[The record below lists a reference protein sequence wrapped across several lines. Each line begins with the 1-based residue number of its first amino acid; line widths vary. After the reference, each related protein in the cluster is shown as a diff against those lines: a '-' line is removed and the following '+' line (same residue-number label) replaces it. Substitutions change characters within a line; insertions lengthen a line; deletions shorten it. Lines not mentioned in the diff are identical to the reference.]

1 MGRYEEAIALFERA
15 RALGGDVPSVLAALG
30 DTLARAG
37 FVWEARGLLE
47 ELQAAAKIRWIP
59 AASFAVLNIGLGD
72 HDAALSHLETACDR
86 REMVGG
92 LKMHPTYD
100 PLRSEP
106 RFQSLLER
114 IGFLP

>member
-1 MGRYEEAIALFERA
+1 MRELA
-15 RALGGDVPSVLAALG
+15 RWAATFHAYLAALG

-37 FVWEARGLLE
+37 FVWEARSLLD
-47 ELQAAAKIRWIP
+47 ELQAAAKTRWVP
-59 AASFAVLNIGLGD
+59 ASAFAILNIGLGD
-72 HDAALSHLETACDR
+72 HAAALTALETACDR

-92 LKMHPTYD
+92 LKVHPTYD

-106 RFQSLLER
+106 RFQRMLQR